1 MLQNILSASWYW
13 KLNGEDIAA
22 ARCARNKNV
31 GLFPNLLNGICISKY
46 PKPIDYSSGEVR
58 DYLS

>member
-1 MLQNILSASWYW
+1 M
-13 KLNGEDIAA
+13 GEDIAA
-22 ARCARNKNV
+22 VHYARNKNV

-46 PKPIDYSSGEVR
+46 SKHIHYSSREVR

>member
-13 KLNGEDIAA
+13 KLNGEDIATVP
-22 ARCARNKNV
+22 CARNKNV
-31 GLFPNLLNGICISKY
+31 GLFPNLLNGICISTYSKH
-46 PKPIDYSSGEVR
+46 IHYSSGEVR